1 MPAHD
6 PERSTLTPLSQPES
20 TKNGPQAGSVH
31 SDRPLLTG
39 PPGRGH
45 SSSIKRSTVVSIKDV
60 WSIGH
65 CHWSSHSVFPQ
76 VTHGRFPRLLP
87 VLWDMAKGRRG
98 RCECLVAATAQ
109 VTIPWVVLMVTARTT
124 MHIPS
129 PRHRPHPSYTST
141 PPSSLVFQRHLESVR
156 LCSSL
161 SPSILGQR
169 VGRDPAERAQ

>member
-1 MPAHD
+1 MDAFLACFPCFGIWRRVREED
-6 PERSTLTPLSQPES
+6 V
-20 TKNGPQAGSVH
+20 SV
-31 SDRPLLTG
+31 L
-39 PPGRGH
+39 
-45 SSSIKRSTVVSIKDV
+45 
-60 WSIGH
+60 
-65 CHWSSHSVFPQ
+65 
-76 VTHGRFPRLLP
+76 
-87 VLWDMAKGRRG
+87 
-98 RCECLVAATAQ
+98 AATAQ

-124 MHIPS
+124 THIPS